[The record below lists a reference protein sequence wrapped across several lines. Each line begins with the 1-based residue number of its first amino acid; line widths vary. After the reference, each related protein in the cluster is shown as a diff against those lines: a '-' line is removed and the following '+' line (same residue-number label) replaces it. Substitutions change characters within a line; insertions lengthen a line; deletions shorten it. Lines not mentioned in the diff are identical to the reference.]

1 MTFDSQ
7 MTVIKHNLDPYGKY
21 YGPSQ
26 SNGFSLHPT
35 PEPTAS
41 PLATSSIRPG
51 PRERTNFL
59 HEQGNIPRRVPTSGP
74 GWMSP
79 NRRSRSQISA
89 VLRARPSSLPL
100 MSSRSLSQQPQHQ
113 HRVETSS
120 SQSIFSLPGMQQLQN
135 RLLQLAEQQRQ
146 QQQLA
151 TPPIRPRQAF
161 SESEIFLPPLPRQ
174 TEMIGTEDHY
184 EGDHM
189 TSTAPLIQESHNLI
203 SGKQSLQIERGM
215 NLDSP
220 FFTDVHTEVRENM
233 NTSEANLQME
243 QELEEVRRAIEE
255 ASDRYN
261 EAVQKLRHAKER
273 EQALMFEQ
281 DRRMYSGGADYEPG
295 SDEESL
301 TEHPSLYSK
310 DSSRDP
316 SAYEQFPLF
325 PPTDLPYQYQHIQQ
339 RQQLQNYS
347 QQRLRPLASPV
358 LGREFIQPHENRAS
372 PLQARKLDLQ
382 MGERQRSV
390 TVVLQSGD
398 AVSGREPSLPR
409 EQRTAQPSACQEN
422 SNASGSSSSGNS
434 GSDRNNNIG
443 GDAHEKA
450 KELLQQYL
458 SSPRIKIKSEESE
471 SKPSIHGSAASS
483 KKEPEDDP
491 GESRQRDWYKEY
503 KEYSIPIEIPSSETD
518 ASSEADRMGASTS
531 QTGGAEATF
540 RGKHSVRW
548 RPPTPVPAK
557 VNSQYKKERHPPVLP
572 TIGATSEYNGTD
584 ISRRPYR
591 RAHLSGPR
599 SGRSYI
605 PLPRPYPPQTSSR
618 VTSTSPLPQ
627 APSQI
632 PSSRTT
638 PQRRHRHGGQRSQTR
653 PRIRVA
659 SSSTGSLGPRF
670 SEFLNAI
677 NAEPELQQQVTGSQ
691 GHRMIVFYT
700 NIERVKTNIER
711 VEHYHH
717 YYSKKPPCAHTS
729 SCASQQDASLDME
742 EDIEAESESMEE
754 DEGSEREVESE
765 VGDEQM
771 EDCSE

>member
-7 MTVIKHNLDPYGKY
+7 MTVIKPNLDPYGKY
-21 YGPSQ
+21 GGS
-26 SNGFSLHPT
+26 SLNNGFSLHPT

-51 PRERTNFL
+51 PRERTSSL
-59 HEQGNIPRRVPTSGP
+59 HEQGKIPKRVPRSGP

-79 NRRSRSQISA
+79 NRRSRSQNTVI
-89 VLRARPSSLPL
+89 LRARPSSLPL
-100 MSSRSLSQQPQHQ
+100 MSSRSFSQQPQHQ

-120 SQSIFSLPGMQQLQN
+120 SQSIFSLPAMQQLQS
-135 RLLQLAEQQRQ
+135 RLLQIAEQQRQ

-174 TEMIGTEDHY
+174 TEMIGNEDHY

-189 TSTAPLIQESHNLI
+189 TSTAPLIQESHKLI
-203 SGKQSLQIERGM
+203 SEKQSLQIERGM
-215 NLDSP
+215 NLDGP
-220 FFTDVHTEVRENM
+220 VYTDIHTEVGENK
-233 NTSEANLQME
+233 NTSDTNLQME
-243 QELEEVRRAIEE
+243 QELEEVRRAIKE

-261 EAVQKLRHAKER
+261 EAAQKLRHAKER

-281 DRRMYSGGADYEPG
+281 DRRTHSGGANYEPE

-301 TEHPSLYSK
+301 AEHPSLYSK

-325 PPTDLPYQYQHIQQ
+325 PPTDLTYQYQHIQQ
-339 RQQLQNYS
+339 RQQQQSYS
-347 QQRLRPLASPV
+347 QQHLRPLASPV
-358 LGREFIQPHENRAS
+358 LGREFIQLHENRAS
-372 PLQARKLDLQ
+372 PLQAKKLDLQ

-390 TVVLQSGD
+390 TVVPQSGD

-409 EQRTAQPSACQEN
+409 EQRTAQPSTCQES
-422 SNASGSSSSGNS
+422 SNATGSSSGSNNGSG
-434 GSDRNNNIG
+434 RNNNIG
-443 GDAHEKA
+443 GDAHKKA
-450 KELLQQYL
+450 KEPLQQYL
-458 SSPRIKIKSEESE
+458 SSPRIKIKSEEGE
-471 SKPSIHGSAASS
+471 SKPNIHGSAASS

-491 GESRQRDWYKEY
+491 DEPEQCDWYKEY

-518 ASSEADRMGASTS
+518 ASSEADRIGASTS
-531 QTGGAEATF
+531 QTGGAEAAS
-540 RGKHSVRW
+540 RGKHSARW

-557 VNSQYKKERHPPVLP
+557 VDSQYKKERHLPVLP

-591 RAHLSGPR
+591 RVHLSEPR

-618 VTSTSPLPQ
+618 VTLTSSLPQ
-627 APSQI
+627 TPPQV
-632 PSSRTT
+632 PPSRTT

-677 NAEPELQQQVTGSQ
+677 SAEPELQQQAT
-691 GHRMIVFYT
+691 
-700 NIERVKTNIER
+700 
-711 VEHYHH
+711 
-717 YYSKKPPCAHTS
+717 
-729 SCASQQDASLDME
+729 DASLDME
-742 EDIEAESESMEE
+742 EDIEVESESMEE
-754 DEGSEREVESE
+754 DGGSEREVESE